1 MLKIWKSSLLDQN
14 KYIITTRGPVRA
26 NDQLFSNLSIEKEN
40 MWMMEVILNVNSI
53 MLEFSNFNIGFER
66 HANK

>member
-26 NDQLFSNLSIEKEN
+26 NNQLFSNPGIENEN
-40 MWMMEVILNVNSI
+40 MWMLEVILIKCKFYHVRI
-53 MLEFSNFNIGFER
+53 FKLQYGF
-66 HANK
+66 